1 MSCTL
6 TVIVTFFDES
16 KSQIQSLTEHLS
28 HLDPDKTEII
38 IVLDNPNECPNAF
51 QKAVSKGLS
60 DFIFLIN
67 KENIGV
73 AASRNRALF
82 AAKGKWVAFVDGDDD
97 IDTQTQNL
105 NANWGMKDSDV
116 IIYDY
121 LINRE
126 GCKPYPVDLN
136 NESWC
141 GQGLLSPRAIV
152 DHFLHHCSG
161 RSFFPFVWSKLYRRE
176 FLLKNSIF
184 FDERLNI
191 YEDID
196 FLLRLLKTAP
206 RIRYDAGH
214 RFYTKREL
222 SPDKVS
228 ARRIIDGGHIFAKV
242 LTEGSSDWQPPIS
255 DKAVNAACGLFFLK
269 RVKNLID
276 QAEVLSG
283 DQIERFVAQGIGE
296 PSIKNGIC
304 LNTIRSPILRKKI
317 AKFLNGNA

>member
-6 TVIVTFFDES
+6 TVIVTFYDEG

-28 HLDPDKTEII
+28 QLDPDQTEII
-38 IVLDNPNECPNAF
+38 IVLDNPNVCPNAF
-51 QKAVSKGLS
+51 KKLVSKGLS
-60 DFIFLIN
+60 EFILLIN

-82 AAKGKWVAFVDGDDD
+82 AAKGKWVALVDGDDD
-97 IDTQTQNL
+97 IDIQTYNL

-121 LINRE
+121 LISRK

-136 NESWC
+136 KESWC
-141 GQGLLSPRAIV
+141 GQGLISPRAIV
-152 DHFLHHCSG
+152 DDFFHHCSG
-161 RSFFPFVWSKLYRRE
+161 RSFFPFVWGKLYRRE
-176 FLLKNSIF
+176 FLLKNSVF

-196 FLLRLLKTAP
+196 FLLRLLRTAP
-206 RIRYDAGH
+206 RIRYDAGL
-214 RFYTKREL
+214 RFYTKREPF
-222 SPDKVS
+222 PDTVS
-228 ARRIIDGGHIFAKV
+228 ARRIIAGGHIFTKV
-242 LTEGSSDWQPPIS
+242 LAEGSSDWQPPIS
-255 DKAVNAACGLFFLK
+255 ENAVNSACGLFFLK

-276 QAEVLSG
+276 QGEVLSSE
-283 DQIERFVAQGIGE
+283 QIERFVVQGIGE

-304 LNTIRSPILRKKI
+304 LNTISSPILREKI
-317 AKFLNGNA
+317 AKLLNGNA

>member
-28 HLDPDKTEII
+28 HLDPDQTEII

-51 QKAVSKGLS
+51 QKVVSKGLS
-60 DFIFLIN
+60 EAIFLIN
-67 KENIGV
+67 KDNIGV

-97 IDTQTQNL
+97 IDTQPHNL

-152 DHFLHHCSG
+152 DHFFHHCSG

-176 FLLKNSIF
+176 FLLKNNIF

-214 RFYTKREL
+214 SFYTKREL
-222 SPDKVS
+222 FPDTVS

-255 DKAVNAACGLFFLK
+255 DKAVNSACGLFFLK

-276 QAEVLSG
+276 QGEVLSG
-283 DQIERFVAQGIGE
+283 DQIERFVAHGIGE

-304 LNTIRSPILRKKI
+304 LNTIRSPILREKI